1 MARLWRQKLAICL
14 GIYVDICCMQT
25 QENALKLKA
34 MRRAIFFC
42 KVTIMHS
49 YLPYLSNNF
58 EDFFKR
64 PKPYM
69 NFQNLICD
77 YKFHVC
83 SNLKTTF
90 NGIWSYV
97 FLFNL
102 FLLNSCS
109 QITPFSETTPEKH
122 HMQAWTNLAHRYPVF
137 GRTILYA
144 CSIGHTKN
152 GHAKPKFIPNWDTTK
167 SNAFCSLLPK

>member
-1 MARLWRQKLAICL
+1 MQKFPTWVEMMHKNEFMAADFLILRVAKKSSISKFFKIREFFCIGKTLATETSNLPRHLRWHLLYADAREC
-14 GIYVDICCMQT
+14 VKT
-25 QENALKLKA
+25 

-77 YKFHVC
+77 HKFHVC

-109 QITPFSETTPEKH
+109 QITPFSKTTPE
-122 HMQAWTNLAHRYPVF
+122 N
-137 GRTILYA
+137 
-144 CSIGHTKN
+144 
-152 GHAKPKFIPNWDTTK
+152 TT
-167 SNAFCSLLPK
+167 CRPRQT

>member
-1 MARLWRQKLAICL
+1 
-14 GIYVDICCMQT
+14 
-25 QENALKLKA
+25 

-77 YKFHVC
+77 HKFHAC

-109 QITPFSETTPEKH
+109 QITPFSETTPDKH

-167 SNAFCSLLPK
+167 SNAFCSLLPKQDLHLSFSMYFHQKYLQWGFHSFRQLPTCCLNV